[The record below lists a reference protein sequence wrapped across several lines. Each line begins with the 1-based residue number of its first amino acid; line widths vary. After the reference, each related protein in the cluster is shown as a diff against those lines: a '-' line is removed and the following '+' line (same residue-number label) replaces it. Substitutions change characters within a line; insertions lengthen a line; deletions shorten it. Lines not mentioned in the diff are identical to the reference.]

1 MYQEINLC
9 TFVIC
14 HLFVSLEACHIGD
27 ERPTD
32 PIYPRYLSGKCVE
45 VIEHKDQHSV
55 LPSDCQYNEISGA
68 ELESFSVP
76 NNTTLEN
83 LNCDETAEVTFN
95 LNPGQANER

>member
-1 MYQEINLC
+1 ME
-9 TFVIC
+9 
-14 HLFVSLEACHIGD
+14 D
-27 ERPTD
+27 
-32 PIYPRYLSGKCVE
+32 
-45 VIEHKDQHSV
+45 IENTHQYSV
-55 LPSDCQYNEISGA
+55 LPNDCQYNEISGA